1 MNFLEL
7 KSTSCET
14 DSPCWFCSTYDE
26 YNDVK
31 ANTAEC
37 RNFFQKI
44 VNECPHLLNPTEW
57 NLGQK
62 TKKGLAIPENAASK
76 IHWMNK
82 PVNFVICNI
91 NNCKKLVSSTKRS
104 KTSILAH
111 IDAHLNEKAS
121 NSQAKMK
128 NSSESELPLKD
139 KMNLIIAL
147 KMIGQNKMSAFKAT
161 SPGMISTYR
170 AIIEAAGV
178 KLNEDE
184 RLCGSR
190 KTVMKTAKQ
199 YAENIRTKIKEEIAG
214 RRVTLI
220 HDDSSSS
227 YGTLRAVTATFV
239 KNRKFQRRFLHMEY
253 VQDKD
258 AKSIT
263 DTLLE
268 VAEKYDI
275 QDFEIAADGAST
287 NRRVA
292 KNFNKLN
299 HTCWSHTVHLIVQL
313 SFTCMEST
321 YPGFKKFYQI
331 FTKFVEKFSRKHLN
345 STFSEE
351 NGFVKIP
358 SLAKTRW
365 LSRRNCLNAI
375 VKNWEILMEHKSKLG
390 LTPDEFEIFNNLPLF
405 EDLKYLVNV
414 AAKTLLRFE
423 IQKATT
429 SHLVLPVLDKWIRK
443 NLKFKITEAKTQL
456 GRHLVTEI
464 NKSIDIYLFGKG
476 QIDRRI
482 RPVHVV
488 QSVLSP
494 IAFMLKELRLP
505 LQIKNSENIPTE
517 LSNFDEINES
527 LNMRYKKIENEI
539 MPSLEAA
546 YTRLFRNETESSE
559 SDSSQ
564 PKTLDLSGIDGLTQ
578 EQISQISNM
587 VQKNESQKEFKPL
600 RNEFKKFKRFVKE
613 FYEWEDNITGEAK
626 YSDLIR
632 AYNAICV
639 GKTDKHMLFWS
650 MNEVRDEFPILY
662 KIAYESIHIPAS
674 SCAVESLFSHVTD
687 IKTFRRS
694 KLQGKQLNDILTLF
708 YSDLYMEDS
717 YTSYFDS
724 VVNKKIDL

>member
-1 MNFLEL
+1 M
-7 KSTSCET
+7 
-14 DSPCWFCSTYDE
+14 
-26 YNDVK
+26 
-31 ANTAEC
+31 
-37 RNFFQKI
+37 
-44 VNECPHLLNPTEW
+44 
-57 NLGQK
+57 
-62 TKKGLAIPENAASK
+62 
-76 IHWMNK
+76 
-82 PVNFVICNI
+82 
-91 NNCKKLVSSTKRS
+91 
-104 KTSILAH
+104 AH

-121 NSQAKMK
+121 KPQANAKLT
-128 NSSESELPLKD
+128 NESELSLKE

-147 KMIGQNKMSAFKAT
+147 KMIGLNKISAFKAT
-161 SPGMISTYR
+161 SSGMISTYR

-184 RLCGSR
+184 RVCSSR
-190 KTVMKTAKQ
+190 KTVMKTVKK
-199 YAENIRTKIKEEIAG
+199 YAEKTRAKIKEEIAG
-214 RRVTLI
+214 RKVTLI
-220 HDDSSSS
+220 HDDSTSS

-239 KNRKFQRRFLHMEY
+239 KNRQFQRRFLHLEY
-253 VQDKD
+253 VQAKD

-268 VAEKYDI
+268 VAEMYDI
-275 QDFEIAADGAST
+275 EDFEITADGAST

-299 HTCWSHTVHLIVQL
+299 HTCWSHTVHLIVQRA
-313 SFTCMEST
+313 FVCMEAT
-321 YPGFKKFYQI
+321 YPGFKKFYNI

-345 STFSEE
+345 SVFSEE
-351 NGFVKIP
+351 DGFVKIP

-375 VKNWEILMEHKSKLG
+375 VKNWEILMEHQTKLG
-390 LTPDEFEIFNNLPLF
+390 LTSDELAIFNNLPLL

-414 AAKTLLRFE
+414 SAKTLLRYE
-423 IQKATT
+423 VQKATT

-443 NLKFKITEAKTQL
+443 NLQFKLTEAKTQL
-456 GRHLVTEI
+456 GRHLATEI
-464 NKSIDIYLFGKG
+464 NKSIDIYLFGKD
-476 QIDRRI
+476 QIDGRI

-494 IAFMLKELRLP
+494 IAFLLKELRLP
-505 LQIKNSENIPTE
+505 LHIKNSENVPPE
-517 LSNFDEINES
+517 FSNFDEINES
-527 LNMRYKKIENEI
+527 LNMRYKKIEKEI

-564 PKTLDLSGIDGLTQ
+564 PQSLDLSGIDGLTQ

-587 VQKNESQKEFKPL
+587 VQKNESKKEFQPL
-600 RNEFKKFKRFVKE
+600 RNEYRKFKRFVKQ
-613 FYEWEDNITGEAK
+613 FYEWNDNITGEAN
-626 YSDLIR
+626 YSALIR
-632 AYNAICV
+632 AFNANCM
-639 GKTDKHMLFWS
+639 GKNDKHMIFWS

-717 YTSYFDS
+717 YTSYFES
-724 VVNKKIDL
+724 AVNKKIVL

>member
-1 MNFLEL
+1 M
-7 KSTSCET
+7 
-14 DSPCWFCSTYDE
+14 
-26 YNDVK
+26 
-31 ANTAEC
+31 
-37 RNFFQKI
+37 
-44 VNECPHLLNPTEW
+44 
-57 NLGQK
+57 
-62 TKKGLAIPENAASK
+62 
-76 IHWMNK
+76 
-82 PVNFVICNI
+82 
-91 NNCKKLVSSTKRS
+91 
-104 KTSILAH
+104 AH

-121 NSQAKMK
+121 KPQANAKLT
-128 NSSESELPLKD
+128 NESELPLKE

-147 KMIGQNKMSAFKAT
+147 KMIGLNKISAFKAT
-161 SPGMISTYR
+161 SSGMISTYR

-184 RLCGSR
+184 RVCSSR
-190 KTVMKTAKQ
+190 KTMMKTVKK
-199 YAENIRTKIKEEIAG
+199 YAEKTRAKIKEEIAG
-214 RRVTLI
+214 RKVTLI
-220 HDDSSSS
+220 HDDSTSS

-239 KNRKFQRRFLHMEY
+239 KNRQFQRRFLHLEY
-253 VQDKD
+253 VQAKD

-268 VAEKYDI
+268 VAEMYDI
-275 QDFEIAADGAST
+275 EDFEITADGAST

-313 SFTCMEST
+313 AFACMEST
-321 YPGFKKFYQI
+321 YPGFKKFWKI

-345 STFSEE
+345 SVFSEE
-351 NGFVKIP
+351 DGFVKIP

-375 VKNWEILMEHKSKLG
+375 VKNWEILMEHQTKLG
-390 LTPDEFEIFNNLPLF
+390 LTPEELAIFDNLPLL

-414 AAKTLLRFE
+414 SAKTLLRYE
-423 IQKATT
+423 VQKATT

-443 NLKFKITEAKTQL
+443 NLQFQITEAKTQL
-456 GRHLVTEI
+456 GRHLATEI

-476 QIDRRI
+476 QIDGRI

-494 IAFMLKELRLP
+494 IAFLLKELRLP
-505 LQIKNSENIPTE
+505 LQFKNSENVPPE
-517 LSNFDEINES
+517 FSNFDEINES
-527 LNMRYKKIENEI
+527 LNLRYKKIDKEI

-559 SDSSQ
+559 SESSQ
-564 PKTLDLSGIDGLTQ
+564 PKSLDLSGIDGLTQ
-578 EQISQISNM
+578 EQISQISNL
-587 VQKNESQKEFKPL
+587 VQKNESKKEFQPL
-600 RNEFKKFKRFVKE
+600 RNEYRKFKRFVKE
-613 FYEWEDNITGEAK
+613 FYEWNDNTTGEAN
-626 YSDLIR
+626 YSALIR
-632 AYNAICV
+632 AFNANCM
-639 GKTDKHMLFWS
+639 GKNDKHMIFWS

-717 YTSYFDS
+717 YTSYFES
-724 VVNKKIDL
+724 AVNKKIVL

>member
-1 MNFLEL
+1 M
-7 KSTSCET
+7 
-14 DSPCWFCSTYDE
+14 
-26 YNDVK
+26 
-31 ANTAEC
+31 
-37 RNFFQKI
+37 
-44 VNECPHLLNPTEW
+44 
-57 NLGQK
+57 
-62 TKKGLAIPENAASK
+62 
-76 IHWMNK
+76 
-82 PVNFVICNI
+82 
-91 NNCKKLVSSTKRS
+91 
-104 KTSILAH
+104 AH

-121 NSQAKMK
+121 KPQANAKLT
-128 NSSESELPLKD
+128 NESELPLKE

-147 KMIGQNKMSAFKAT
+147 KMIGLNKISAFKAT
-161 SPGMISTYR
+161 SSGMISTYR

-184 RLCGSR
+184 RVCSSR
-190 KTVMKTAKQ
+190 KTMMKTVKK
-199 YAENIRTKIKEEIAG
+199 YAEKTRAKIKEEIAG
-214 RRVTLI
+214 RKVTLI
-220 HDDSSSS
+220 HDDSTSS

-239 KNRKFQRRFLHMEY
+239 KNRQFQRRFLHLEY
-253 VQDKD
+253 VQAKD

-268 VAEKYDI
+268 VAEMYDI
-275 QDFEIAADGAST
+275 EDFEITADGAST

-313 SFTCMEST
+313 AFACMEST
-321 YPGFKKFYQI
+321 YPGFKKFWKI

-345 STFSEE
+345 SVFSEE
-351 NGFVKIP
+351 DGFVKIP

-375 VKNWEILMEHKSKLG
+375 VKNWEILMEHQTKLG
-390 LTPDEFEIFNNLPLF
+390 LTPEELAIFDNLPLL

-414 AAKTLLRFE
+414 SAKTLLRYE
-423 IQKATT
+423 VQKATT

-443 NLKFKITEAKTQL
+443 NLQFQITEAKTQL
-456 GRHLVTEI
+456 GRHLATEI

-476 QIDRRI
+476 QIDGRI

-494 IAFMLKELRLP
+494 IAFLLKELRLP
-505 LQIKNSENIPTE
+505 LQFKNSENVSPE
-517 LSNFDEINES
+517 FSNFDEINES
-527 LNMRYKKIENEI
+527 LNLRYKKIDKEI

-559 SDSSQ
+559 SESSQ
-564 PKTLDLSGIDGLTQ
+564 PKSLDLSGIDGLTQ
-578 EQISQISNM
+578 EQISQISNL
-587 VQKNESQKEFKPL
+587 VQKNESKKEFQPL
-600 RNEFKKFKRFVKE
+600 RNEYRKFKRFVKE
-613 FYEWEDNITGEAK
+613 FYEWNDNTTGEAN
-626 YSDLIR
+626 YSALIR
-632 AYNAICV
+632 AFNANCM
-639 GKTDKHMLFWS
+639 GKNDKHMIFWS

-717 YTSYFDS
+717 YTSYFES
-724 VVNKKIDL
+724 AVNKKIVL

>member
-1 MNFLEL
+1 
-7 KSTSCET
+7 
-14 DSPCWFCSTYDE
+14 
-26 YNDVK
+26 
-31 ANTAEC
+31 
-37 RNFFQKI
+37 
-44 VNECPHLLNPTEW
+44 
-57 NLGQK
+57 
-62 TKKGLAIPENAASK
+62 
-76 IHWMNK
+76 MNK
-82 PVNFVICNI
+82 SLNFVICNV
-91 NNCKKLVSSTKRS
+91 NNCKKLVSCTKWS
-104 KTSILAH
+104 KTSIMAH
-111 IDAHLNEKAS
+111 IDAHLNEKAP
-121 NSQAKMK
+121 NSQANAKLK
-128 NSSESELPLKD
+128 NEAELPLKD

-147 KMIGQNKMSAFKAT
+147 KMIGQNKISAFKAT
-161 SPGMISTYR
+161 SSGMISTYR

-190 KTVMKTAKQ
+190 KTVMKTVKK
-199 YAENIRTKIKEEIAG
+199 YAEKTRAKIKEEIAG

-220 HDDSSSS
+220 HDDSTSS

-239 KNRKFQRRFLHMEY
+239 KNRKFQRRFLHLEY
-253 VQDKD
+253 VQAKD

-268 VAEKYDI
+268 VAEMYDI
-275 QDFEIAADGAST
+275 EDFEITADGAST

-313 SFTCMEST
+313 AFACMESN

-345 STFSEE
+345 SVFSEE
-351 NGFVKIP
+351 DGFVKIP

-375 VKNWEILMEHKSKLG
+375 VKNWEILMEHQTKLG
-390 LTPDEFEIFNNLPLF
+390 LTSDEFAIFNNLPLF

-414 AAKTLLRFE
+414 SAKTLLRYE
-423 IQKATT
+423 VQKATT

-443 NLKFKITEAKTQL
+443 NLQFKITEAKSQL
-456 GRHLVTEI
+456 GRHLATEI

-476 QIDRRI
+476 QIDGRI

-494 IAFMLKELRLP
+494 IAFLLKELRLP
-505 LQIKNSENIPTE
+505 LQLKDSENVPPE
-517 LSNFDEINES
+517 FSNFDEINET
-527 LNMRYKKIENEI
+527 LNMRYKKIDKEI
-539 MPSLEAA
+539 MPTLEAA

-564 PKTLDLSGIDGLTQ
+564 PKSLDLSGIDGLTQ
-578 EQISQISNM
+578 EQVSQISNL
-587 VQKNESQKEFKPL
+587 VQKNESKKEFQPL
-600 RNEFKKFKRFVKE
+600 RNEYRKFKRFVKE
-613 FYEWEDNITGEAK
+613 FYEWNDNTTGEAN
-626 YSDLIR
+626 YSALIR
-632 AYNAICV
+632 AYNANCM
-639 GKTDKHMLFWS
+639 GKNDKHMIFWS

-717 YTSYFDS
+717 YTSYFES
-724 VVNKKIDL
+724 AVNKKINL